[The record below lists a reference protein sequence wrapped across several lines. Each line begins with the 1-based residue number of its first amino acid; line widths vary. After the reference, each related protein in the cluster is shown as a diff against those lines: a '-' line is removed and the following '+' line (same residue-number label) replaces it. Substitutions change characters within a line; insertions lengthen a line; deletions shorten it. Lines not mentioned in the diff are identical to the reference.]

1 MSSTVREV
9 RTRVGAQ
16 QTGAASRIP
25 PPPGKSFLTPMGIF
39 FLVCALLL
47 IAGYNLPLDRYITA
61 KRGIGYLLGIVGGSA
76 MLILLLYPA
85 RKRWRWLSFMGNV
98 KAWFQIHMVLG
109 LVGPIMILYHANFS
123 LGATNSNIALFCMLV
138 VSGSGLIGRYLYTRI
153 HFGLTDRATT
163 LSDLQSNA
171 QRLRSISF
179 SVPFFP
185 ELLQRLQNEEK
196 DLLVGV
202 QNIMVMLRP
211 FYSAWASMRA
221 KQRLHSYVRI
231 ALRVAAAQS
240 STVNQQK
247 ARLKQNT
254 HQYIKERLQATQQVA
269 NFKAYT
275 QLFSLW
281 HVLHLPLFFMLLIAG
296 IVHVFAVH
304 IY

>member
-1 MSSTVREV
+1 MSSTVRDLRSQV
-9 RTRVGAQ
+9 ASHT
-16 QTGAASRIP
+16 TGETTTP
-25 PPPGKSFLTPMGIF
+25 PPPGTSFITPMGIF
-39 FLVCALLL
+39 FLVCTLLL
-47 IAGYNLPLDRYITA
+47 IAGYTLPLDRYITA
-61 KRGIGYLLGIVGGSA
+61 KRGIGYLLGVVGGSA

-109 LVGPIMILYHANFS
+109 LVGPIMILYHSIFS
-123 LGATNSNIALFCMLV
+123 LGATNSNIALFCMLT

-163 LSDLQSNA
+163 LADLHNNA
-171 QRLRSISF
+171 QRLRSMTF

-185 ELLQRLQNEEK
+185 ELLQRLENEEK
-196 DLLVGV
+196 DMLVRI
-202 QNIMVMLRP
+202 QNKMIILRP
-211 FYSAWASMRA
+211 LYSAWSSLRA
-221 KQRLHSYVRI
+221 RQRLHSYVRI

-240 STVNQQK
+240 STVSQQK
-247 ARLKQNT
+247 TRLKQNT
-254 HQYIKERLQATQQVA
+254 YLYIKQRLQATQQVA

-296 IVHVFAVH
+296 IAHVFAVH
-304 IY
+304 VY